1 METRKTWRMWTLRL
15 AGCLAL
21 GALLASGPAVRAC
34 VISGT
39 GTADLVQTGDYA
51 GWYKYTYEVTWNLS
65 KGLSHLDLVLKP
77 GCTQEDHRIVFETE
91 LGGAY
96 DGESTGECW
105 NSGKP
110 VVFTVPYEGMFAPN
124 GDASINLTKALVKW
138 EPYENGDEPG
148 KKGIGQF
155 WFYANILPEYGSF
168 DNVFA
173 GKYGQNTVFGDLTG
187 AYPSC
192 EIIPEPATAV
202 LFLGGLGLTVLSGRR
217 RRA

>member
-1 METRKTWRMWTLRL
+1 METRKTWRTWTLRL

-21 GALLASGPAVRAC
+21 GALLASGSAARAS

-65 KGLSHLDLVLKP
+65 KSLSHLDLVLKP
-77 GCTQEDHRIVFETE
+77 GCTQDDHHIVFETE
-91 LGGAY
+91 LGGAA

-105 NSGKP
+105 NPNKP
-110 VVFTVPYEGMFAPN
+110 VVFTVSYEGMFEPN
-124 GDASINLTKALVKW
+124 GDPSIKLAEALIKW

-148 KKGIGQF
+148 KKGVGQF

-173 GKYGQNTVFGDLTG
+173 GKYGKNKVFGDMTG

-192 EIIPEPATAV
+192 EIIPDPATAV
-202 LFLGGLGLTVLSGRR
+202 LLLGGLGLTVLSGRR

>member
-1 METRKTWRMWTLRL
+1 METRKTWRTWTLRL

-21 GALLASGPAVRAC
+21 GALLASGPPARAC

-77 GCTQEDHRIVFETE
+77 GCTQDDHHIVFETE

-96 DGESTGECW
+96 DGESPGEGW
-105 NSGKP
+105 DPGNP
-110 VVFTVPYEGMFAPN
+110 VVVTVSSEGMFEPN
-124 GDASINLTKALVKW
+124 GD
-138 EPYENGDEPG
+138 PG
-148 KKGIGQF
+148 KTGVGQF
-155 WFYANILPEYGSF
+155 WFYANILPEYSTF
-168 DNVFA
+168 DNIVVA
-173 GKYGQNTVFGDLTG
+173 KSGQNKVFGDMTG

-192 EIIPEPATAV
+192 QVIPEPATAV
-202 LFLGGLGLTVLSGRR
+202 LLLGGLGLTVLSERR

>member
-1 METRKTWRMWTLRL
+1 METRKTWRTWTLRL

-21 GALLASGPAVRAC
+21 GALLASGPPAGAG

-65 KGLSHLDLVLKP
+65 KGLRHLDLVLKP
-77 GCTQEDHRIVFETE
+77 GCTQDDHHIVFETE

-96 DGESTGECW
+96 DGESTGEGW
-105 NSGKP
+105 DPGNP
-110 VVFTVPYEGMFAPN
+110 VVFTVSYEGMFEPN
-124 GDASINLTKALVKW
+124 GDPSIPLTAPLIKW
-138 EPYENGDEPG
+138 EPYDLGDEPG
-148 KKGIGQF
+148 KTGVGQF
-155 WFYANILPEYGSF
+155 WFYANILPEYSTF
-168 DNVFA
+168 DNVVVA
-173 GKYGQNTVFGDLTG
+173 KSGQNKVFGDMTG

-192 EIIPEPATAV
+192 QVIPEPATAV
-202 LFLGGLGLTVLSGRR
+202 LLLGGLGLTVLSERR